1 MPDTSIGK
9 YKSPLGTIIVEQS
22 ETGITSL
29 VFSDKQIRASSDNLF
44 FQDIF
49 TSLMNILL
57 DHEKKYKQLS
67 LF

>member
-49 TSLMNILL
+49 TQL
-57 DHEKKYKQLS
+57 DEY
-67 LF
+67 FA